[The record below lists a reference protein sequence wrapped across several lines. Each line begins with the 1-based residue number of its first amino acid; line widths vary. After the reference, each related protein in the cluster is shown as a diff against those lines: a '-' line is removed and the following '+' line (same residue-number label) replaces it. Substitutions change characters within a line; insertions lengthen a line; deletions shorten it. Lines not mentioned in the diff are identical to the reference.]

1 MVYRPRGGWQY
12 AYMHHGFGYQNN
24 HRIKDF
30 YYYDCAL
37 PELDP
42 CQTVVVQLAM
52 VCVPM
57 GACMGSI
64 GKP

>member
-1 MVYRPRGGWQY
+1 MNC
-12 AYMHHGFGYQNN
+12 M
-24 HRIKDF
+24 
-30 YYYDCAL
+30 L
-37 PELDP
+37 PDLDP

-64 GKP
+64 GKPLLGRCGNFDFEKTLVNMETLRDWV